1 MSRFKLSSITK
12 AVTEAINAAPDVDAL
27 SKSLGAPPL
36 APRIVAEYGSLH
48 SATCV
53 DYDPVQRLLAVGV
66 DTGVKVLG
74 ADGLSVLLATP
85 RHLEPALRVRFVS
98 SVGRVIR
105 VSVES
110 GVDVWDLRSQTLLA
124 STRWPNEVTAVA
136 ALRRSPFI
144 LLGEASGTVRV
155 AAARPG
161 ADGGVLAPRAY
172 AVTSDQAMGVVPWEL
187 RSVEELEDASAE
199 GSKSSA
205 FRESG
210 EETSQRDATS
220 KAACVAVEPQ
230 PGFETARV
238 LFAYADGRL
247 ALWDLHAK
255 RPAALASPEVA
266 GTPAASLRCATWVG
280 NGGGVIAT
288 GHDDGAAR
296 LWIVPALG
304 KPGSARRNAVAI
316 ACVRAFH
323 PRPGASAD
331 ERMPVRAL
339 AARAAG
345 AAGSAMAG
353 RPASGHRASGS
364 SVSRDENPDGDS
376 RSAGVLA
383 CVGGEVAGAPDPAVL
398 VPLELD
404 SAFGPPRPAEARKAG
419 AVALPYFGPVTA
431 VALASPPFRPEEA
444 AAAATLSEGGQI
456 HVHDARALMDV
467 VGRGDPPTVSSEALP
482 NAEAAETR
490 RQLNPKEKPS
500 RPRRASLCPPRRSSR
515 SCPGWRCGAPR
526 RRRRRAPA
534 SFGGSR
540 ARSTPPGRS
549 LSDRGG
555 TRGGTPGL

>member
-144 LLGEASGTVRV
+144 MLGEASGVVRV

-172 AVTSDQAMGVVPWEL
+172 AVTPDQAMGVVPWEL
-187 RSVEELEDASAE
+187 RSVEELTSSEEVRTEASA
-199 GSKSSA
+199 GKTTLASS
-205 FRESG
+205 ESN
-210 EETSQRDATS
+210 
-220 KAACVAVEPQ
+220 AACVAVEPQ

-247 ALWDLHAK
+247 AVWDLHAK
-255 RPAALASPEVA
+255 KPAATFRPTPETKTA
-266 GTPAASLRCATWVG
+266 GDGVSRIMCATWVG

-288 GHDDGAAR
+288 GHDDGAVR

-304 KPGSARRNAVAI
+304 KPGSARRHAVAI
-316 ACVRAFH
+316 ACARAFH
-323 PRPGASAD
+323 PRAGASAD

-339 AARAAG
+339 AARAVG
-345 AAGSAMAG
+345 AAGSSMAG
-353 RPASGHRASGS
+353 HAHAGHRGSGS
-364 SVSRDENPDGDS
+364 SGDDRGDGGESRCGGLAVL
-376 RSAGVLA
+376 RAGHGRGAGVA
-383 CVGGEVAGAPDPAVL
+383 SVPAGDRGGGGDALGGRADP
-398 VPLELD
+398 
-404 SAFGPPRPAEARKAG
+404 
-419 AVALPYFGPVTA
+419 
-431 VALASPPFRPEEA
+431 
-444 AAAATLSEGGQI
+444 
-456 HVHDARALMDV
+456 
-467 VGRGDPPTVSSEALP
+467 
-482 NAEAAETR
+482 
-490 RQLNPKEKPS
+490 
-500 RPRRASLCPPRRSSR
+500 RPRRASARGRRPFSPPRPPGGFSR
-515 SCPGWRCGAPR
+515 ASER
-526 RRRRRAPA
+526 RR
-534 SFGGSR
+534 GV
-540 ARSTPPGRS
+540 GRGV
-549 LSDRGG
+549 D
-555 TRGGTPGL
+555 